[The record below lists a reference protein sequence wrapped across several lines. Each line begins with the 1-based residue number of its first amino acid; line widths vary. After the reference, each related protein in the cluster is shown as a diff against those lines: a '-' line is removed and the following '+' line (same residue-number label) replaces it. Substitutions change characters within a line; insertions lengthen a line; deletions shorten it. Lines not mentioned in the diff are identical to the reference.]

1 MMRWM
6 LYGSGVGI
14 EIEPRELHCAV
25 AKVRPAGSETVARH
39 VIENFLERPAT
50 EWGAEYA
57 AFLKQQGL
65 AHAAAVAVLP
75 RQEVTVRLLTLP
87 ALAGKDLDAAVR
99 YQVDGLHPYQDDDI
113 AFSYAR
119 LGDTSSVLV
128 AMARHE
134 VIARYSTLFA
144 EAGVVLAGFGV
155 SAATLWSARR
165 IAAAGPHEP
174 LLAMAETGGLIEV
187 YGESEA
193 KPIYSTVFS
202 DATAGQARTVA
213 QAELRLPDETP
224 VSLMY
229 EMAPAAAMV
238 SAAPRAALP
247 LNLLPEDQRRDH
259 SKMWLIPTLGLLGV
273 LAILAGV
280 LAYQWRYEN
289 QKLLTKLTQEIK
301 LLEPR
306 AADAVKLDK
315 QIEAARAQV
324 QTMEALRGRTRTDLD
339 SLLELTRILAPP
351 VWAQGLYLN
360 ETMVTV
366 NGEAAQSEGLLKQ
379 IDESPRF
386 KNSEFTS
393 SIGRGAAGELFQI
406 RTQRETPPA
415 GTPVVSS
422 TPAPTAAAPLGGP
435 PR

>member
-202 DATAGQARTVA
+202 DVTAGQARTVA